1 MKLRKMLIEDLKL
14 GAKLVCT
21 ILKYL
26 LLFVV
31 VLYISTTILC
41 FTYLTY
47 EILLAYGD
55 FSYMETDTVTKDLLV
70 IYTYST
76 VNMMIIIII
85 YMLNKMYKKDQ
96 ECLKYK
102 AKYLRYKKRYK
113 RLQTENEKLRKQLI
127 ESE

>member
-1 MKLRKMLIEDLKL
+1 MKLRKMLIEVFKL
-14 GAKLVCT
+14 RAKRVCT

-26 LLFVV
+26 LLLIVELYVV
-31 VLYISTTILC
+31 ISILC

-102 AKYLRYKKRYK
+102 AKYLRYEKRYT